1 MSVERTI
8 QHEKPLA
15 LSASISSHVINVL
28 DVFTQRFW
36 KFKVSVAIANIVS
49 SNSSTSP
56 INTVL
61 SIVEHCYRL
70 GAISCKYNLKCVE
83 L

>member
-1 MSVERTI
+1 MYVEPTI
-8 QHEKPLA
+8 QQEKPLA
-15 LSASISSHVINVL
+15 LSASISSPVINVL
-28 DVFTQRFW
+28 DVFTQRSW
-36 KFKVSVAIANIVS
+36 KFKVSVTITNIVS

-56 INTVL
+56 INTIL
-61 SIVEHCYRL
+61 GIVKHCYRL